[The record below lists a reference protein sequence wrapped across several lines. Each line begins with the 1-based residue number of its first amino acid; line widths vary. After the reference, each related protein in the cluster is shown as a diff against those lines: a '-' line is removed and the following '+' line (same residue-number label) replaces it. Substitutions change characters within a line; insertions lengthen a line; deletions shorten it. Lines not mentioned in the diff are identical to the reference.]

1 MKHVSIVCKIAF
13 AIALGALAL
22 QHFVTGKVIAG
33 RPPLWPTYLHG
44 ENLVA
49 YVLATLLLLTSF
61 SVLTGKLKFIVVAT
75 SAFIIFWAG
84 FRNLYFVVTA
94 GDTGFALTGMGK
106 AFTLGSGML
115 LFFAFNIDASK
126 GFAHVKTFL
135 YSFCFLC
142 TGLFFVASGI
152 QHFLFVDFVKSLV
165 PSWIPW
171 SVFWTY
177 FSGVALF
184 TIGVCFICHLNV
196 TAMAL
201 VAGTMVLV
209 WTIIIHIPRAFETM
223 DNQPRS

>member
-1 MKHVSIVCKIAF
+1 
-13 AIALGALAL
+13 
-22 QHFVTGKVIAG
+22 
-33 RPPLWPTYLHG
+33 
-44 ENLVA
+44 
-49 YVLATLLLLTSF
+49 
-61 SVLTGKLKFIVVAT
+61 
-75 SAFIIFWAG
+75 
-84 FRNLYFVVTA
+84 
-94 GDTGFALTGMGK
+94 
-106 AFTLGSGML
+106 ML

-223 DNQPRS
+223 DNHNEWTALFEAVSFTSIFFLLSRVPNPALKHRCQDPLPDQ